1 MWLRETMPLPISSSL
16 SSLLEIQELDFA
28 ATAAQKRSDSL
39 PERHLLIK
47 LSARITRS
55 RAELAAA
62 QAEREQIEKEEEALG
77 ASVAEL
83 NSAIEAADVERYSGK
98 RIDRDEA
105 SEHDTEQ
112 TKRRG
117 EKTAIEEKEM
127 ELLESMEAVEGKA
140 SKIDAEIKEIH
151 AEGVSVQSGVRA
163 VEAEVAAELEEIAKK
178 RVALATGLPGAVM
191 TAYDRVRAQKGK
203 AGRGGTSLSEGSCG
217 ACSIKLPSLEFT
229 RMRDEPAEALIQCP
243 QCRRLLIRG

>member
-1 MWLRETMPLPISSSL
+1 MPLPISSSL

-39 PERHLLIK
+39 PERHVLIK

-98 RIDRDEA
+98 RIDRD
-105 SEHDTEQ
+105 
-112 TKRRG
+112 
-117 EKTAIEEKEM
+117 
-127 ELLESMEAVEGKA
+127 
-140 SKIDAEIKEIH
+140 
-151 AEGVSVQSGVRA
+151 
-163 VEAEVAAELEEIAKK
+163 
-178 RVALATGLPGAVM
+178 
-191 TAYDRVRAQKGK
+191 
-203 AGRGGTSLSEGSCG
+203 
-217 ACSIKLPSLEFT
+217 
-229 RMRDEPAEALIQCP
+229 
-243 QCRRLLIRG
+243 